1 VYPVEHRD
9 THFVNMVP
17 KDDYK
22 SFGIKINVS
31 SYLGS
36 STVLSE
42 NLNTASFSY
51 RFARTFYVRKAGA
64 VADVCDVAHLH
75 LVF

>member
-1 VYPVEHRD
+1 
-9 THFVNMVP
+9 MVS
-17 KDDYK
+17 KDNSK
-22 SFGIKINVS
+22 SFAIKINVS

-36 STVLSE
+36 CKVLPE

-51 RFARTFYVRKAGA
+51 RFARNFYIRKAEA
-64 VADVCDVAHLH
+64 VACACDVAHLH